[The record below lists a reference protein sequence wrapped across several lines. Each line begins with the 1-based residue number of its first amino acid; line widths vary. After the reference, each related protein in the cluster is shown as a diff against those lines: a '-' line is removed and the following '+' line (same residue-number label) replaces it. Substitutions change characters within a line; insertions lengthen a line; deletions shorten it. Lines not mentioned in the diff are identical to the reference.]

1 MGFSKPDKDLNE
13 GLRLELHRLVDNYCD
28 RHQNEPEGEDQ
39 EWVVLQELEDG
50 FNEVLLNTVD
60 LSYQNDSQDS
70 SPLLPEV
77 RQELRSRL
85 RRSPV
90 ISLEDQDFESWD
102 PRESF
107 SDRVLRFFQRLLG
120 YLLQKWRALLAWL
133 RRAVAAGMR
142 ALCCAVET
150 VWSVF
155 QDFCSF
161 MAQALGFTIQA

>member
-39 EWVVLQELEDG
+39 DG